1 MIYTKKKNLFLNF
14 KVKSDYDIL
23 KENFELPIFVDKKQ
37 GNYCQANTRNEFFK
51 CLMSTKPDYFKT
63 PSFIKEIC
71 DIFSY
76 LKSYSKSDKKLFDK
90 TCKTIIK
97 TKLKQ
102 IEQEL

>member
-1 MIYTKKKNLFLNF
+1 
-14 KVKSDYDIL
+14 
-23 KENFELPIFVDKKQ
+23 
-37 GNYCQANTRNEFFK
+37 
-51 CLMSTKPDYFKT
+51 MSTKPDYFET

>member
-1 MIYTKKKNLFLNF
+1 MIYKKKILLDF
-14 KVKSDYDIL
+14 KPESRYDIL
-23 KENFELPIFVDKKQ
+23 KEDSELPIFVDKKWGRYFQ
-37 GNYCQANTRNEFFK
+37 TETKKEFYD
-51 CLMSTKPDYFKT
+51 CLMSTKPDYFET

-76 LKSYSKSDKKLFDK
+76 LKSYSKSEKKLFDK
-90 TCKTIIK
+90 ACKTIIK